1 MNFHA
6 HREGKGDQAKGLG
19 LRICGGSGL
28 CLGEKGFGGAAGVLD
43 QKVGQATGHV
53 SAGTFGVE
61 ASVILADGGF
71 GFFPQFHG
79 KESGG
84 IDQATFEGVLQI
96 VAGVSDLVGEIDDLG
111 LEGGV
116 QAGAGKGVDALANFE
131 GEVESVEFGVF
142 DFDLLHD
149 AKALAAATEAAGI
162 LHQLIESLL
171 DRVAKGGVTKIP
183 GEGNGLSQ
191 VFIQAEGA
199 TKRAGEGSDLDGV
212 GQAGADMI
220 A

>member
-1 MNFHA
+1 M
-6 HREGKGDQAKGLG
+6 
-19 LRICGGSGL
+19 
-28 CLGEKGFGGAAGVLD
+28 
-43 QKVGQATGHV
+43 
-53 SAGTFGVE
+53 
-61 ASVILADGGF
+61 
-71 GFFPQFHG
+71 
-79 KESGG
+79 
-84 IDQATFEGVLQI
+84 
-96 VAGVSDLVGEIDDLG
+96 AGVSDLVGEIDDLG

-116 QAGAGKGVDALANFE
+116 QAGAGKGVDALANLE
-131 GEVESVEFGVF
+131 GEVESVKFGVF

-149 AKALAAATEAAGI
+149 AEALAAATEAAGI